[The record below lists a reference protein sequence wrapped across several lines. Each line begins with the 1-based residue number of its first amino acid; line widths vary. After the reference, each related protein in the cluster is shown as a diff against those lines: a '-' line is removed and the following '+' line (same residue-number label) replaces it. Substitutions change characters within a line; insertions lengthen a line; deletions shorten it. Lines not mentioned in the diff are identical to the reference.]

1 MTNEELKKQILK
13 MIEKINDNKALKR
26 IFEIVHFYFVRL

>member
-1 MTNEELKKQILK
+1 MSNEEYKKQIRK
-13 MIEKINDNKALKR
+13 MLNEINDNKVLKR

>member
-1 MTNEELKKQILK
+1 MSNEDYKKSITT

>member
-26 IFEIVHFYFVRL
+26 IFEIVHFYFVR

>member
-1 MTNEELKKQILK
+1 MTNEELKKQIIK

-26 IFEIVHFYFVRL
+26 IFEIVHFYFVRS

>member
-1 MTNEELKKQILK
+1 MTNEELKKQIIK

>member
-13 MIEKINDNKALKR
+13 MIEKINDDKALKR
-26 IFEIVHFYFVRL
+26 IFELVHFYFVR

>member
-1 MTNEELKKQILK
+1 MTNEELKKQIIK

-26 IFEIVHFYFVRL
+26 IFEIVHFYFVR

>member
-1 MTNEELKKQILK
+1 MTNEEYKKQIPK
-13 MIEKINDNKALKR
+13 MLNEINENKALKR

>member
-1 MTNEELKKQILK
+1 MTNEEFKKQILK

-26 IFEIVHFYFVRL
+26 IFEIVHFYFVR

>member
-1 MTNEELKKQILK
+1 MTNEEFKKQILK

-26 IFEIVHFYFVRL
+26 IFELVHFYFVR

>member
-1 MTNEELKKQILK
+1 MTNEEYKKQIQK

>member
-26 IFEIVHFYFVRL
+26 IFELVHFYFVR